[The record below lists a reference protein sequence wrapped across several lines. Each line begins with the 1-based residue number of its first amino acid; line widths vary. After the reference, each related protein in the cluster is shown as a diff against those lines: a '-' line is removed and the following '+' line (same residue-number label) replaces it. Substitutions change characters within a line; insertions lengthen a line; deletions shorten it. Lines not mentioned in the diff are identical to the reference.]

1 MNNPETGSTE
11 QIEEIIELQFR
22 TPVRRPSATKAPLN
36 NTAALLGPDLNR
48 IRVRDLSNL
57 ARLAA
62 QLPPDLPVS

>member
-1 MNNPETGSTE
+1 MNYPAASGTDLS
-11 QIEEIIELQFR
+11 EEIIELQFR

-36 NTAALLGPDLNR
+36 NTAALLGPDLHR